1 MATYRVRP
9 SKQMAVFGAVFGA
22 AIIVF
27 GVVQM
32 AGSDAGGFVWLW
44 AAFGVAIVAF
54 NLWSAFGRN
63 GHTQTITTDDDS
75 APPTRFGQTV
85 ERER

>member
-1 MATYRVRP
+1 MPTYRVRP

-22 AIIVF
+22 VIVIV
-27 GVVQM
+27 GLVQM

-44 AAFGVAIVAF
+44 AAFGVAIIAF
-54 NLWSAFGRN
+54 NLWSAFGRH
-63 GHTQTITTDDDS
+63 GHTQTITTDDGDT
-75 APPTRFGQTV
+75 PPTRVGQTV